1 MSGAVDLTALKERAD
16 AQRAA
21 SQSRGPAPQSP
32 PSAAP
37 GHAGQTPPAG
47 GGPAVIDVT
56 DATFETDVIERSTR
70 QLVVVDLWATW
81 CGPCKQLSPI
91 LESLAAQANGAW
103 VLAKV
108 DVDANPGIAQA
119 FRAQSIPMVIAIA
132 QGQPVTAFQG
142 VQPAGQVAAWIDDIL
157 AKVGHTFT
165 GAGAGAAEDEPVVDE
180 RMAAADQLMNDGDFA
195 GALEAYKVIAA
206 EEPTNTEAASL
217 VRNLEFM
224 LRASAHDPSIVDTA
238 APGDVDAQ
246 LAAADVLLANQQPEA
261 AFDRIIALVKAT
273 SGDDRTAA
281 RSRLLELF
289 ELFDPAEPFVVT
301 ARRKLASALF

>member
-21 SQSRGPAPQSP
+21 AQNARPAPRPAAPEAGAPTQ
-32 PSAAP
+32 PSA
-37 GHAGQTPPAG
+37 

-56 DATFETDVIERSTR
+56 DATFEADVIERSTR
-70 QLVVVDLWATW
+70 QLVIVDLWATW

-91 LESLAAQANGAW
+91 LESLAAGANGSW

-165 GAGAGAAEDEPVVDE
+165 GADFPADEPVIDE
-180 RMAAADQLMNDGDFA
+180 RMAAADQLMNDGDCA
-195 GALEAYKVIAA
+195 GALEAYKAIAA
-206 EEPTNTEAASL
+206 DEPTNTEAASL

-261 AFDRIIALVKAT
+261 AFDRIIALVKVTA
-273 SGDDRTAA
+273 GDDRTKA
-281 RSRLLELF
+281 RTRLLELF
-289 ELFDPAEPFVVT
+289 ELFDPAEPFVIT
-301 ARRKLASALF
+301 ARRKLASALY

>member
-21 SQSRGPAPQSP
+21 AQSRGPAPQSP
-32 PSAAP
+32 PAAAP
-37 GHAGQTPPAG
+37 AQAGQAPTAAG
-47 GGPAVIDVT
+47 GAAVIDVT

-70 QLVVVDLWATW
+70 QLVIVDLWATW

-165 GAGAGAAEDEPVVDE
+165 GAPGEAVDEPVVDE
-180 RMAAADQLMNDGDFA
+180 RMAAADDKMNAGDFA
-195 GALEAYKVIAA
+195 GALEAYKAIVA
-206 EEPTNTEAASL
+206 EEPGNLEAASL

-224 LRASAHDPSIVDTA
+224 IRASAHDPSIVQTA

-261 AFDRIIALVKAT
+261 AFDRIIALVKVA

-281 RSRLLELF
+281 RTRLLQLF